1 MEGFFIK
8 SCSIKEITDVEELL
22 LKRYSNFDYILN
34 LYYKD
39 GFEFIVKAF
48 EKENEDKLFKQWL
61 VDYSRMNEDNFMSFE
76 DYKKR
81 PTKTKPPEEKLSKE
95 QIEEKVK
102 EIIEMTL

>member
-1 MEGFFIK
+1 MERFFIK
-8 SCSIKEITDVEELL
+8 SCSIEEITDVEELL

-34 LYYKD
+34 LKYKD

-81 PTKTKPPEEKLSKE
+81 STKTKPPEEKLSKE